1 MDYVFPLALLFF
13 FVVLI
18 GGAYYLDF
26 KTDLKE
32 FKFSIKAAAFGLKQ
46 YLFSIN
52 WWCNYFCYFGVDIQL
67 VLILE
72 VDNA

>member
-26 KTDLKE
+26 KTDPKE

-46 YLFSIN
+46 YLFSIIG
-52 WWCNYFCYFGVDIQL
+52 GVIIFA
-67 VLILE
+67 ILE
-72 VDNA
+72 LIFNWF